1 MKIKSHTVFMI
12 ALTLALGW
20 NAFPTQAAKASG
32 GLRLSRPV
40 EMPEAVH
47 FSWTG
52 GAEGTT
58 YSIYRRPYGTTQ
70 WERIQMGLQGVS
82 GSVTVPGFTLNMTWQ
97 YEMRADIP

>member
-1 MKIKSHTVFMI
+1 MKIKSNTVFMI
-12 ALTLALGW
+12 VLTLALGW
-20 NAFPTQAAKASG
+20 NAYPTQASKNTG

-52 GAEGTT
+52 GVSGTT
-58 YSIYRRPYGTTQ
+58 YSIWRRLYPDGT

-82 GSVTVPGFTLNMTWQ
+82 GAVTVPGFTLNMTWQ